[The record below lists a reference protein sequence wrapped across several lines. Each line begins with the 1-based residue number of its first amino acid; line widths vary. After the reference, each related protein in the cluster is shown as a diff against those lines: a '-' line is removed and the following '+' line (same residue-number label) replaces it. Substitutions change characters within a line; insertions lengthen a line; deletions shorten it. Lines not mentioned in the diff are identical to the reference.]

1 MLWGLLMASMF
12 TVMGM
17 LSFGARPTTH
27 HQKEMVDLLLG
38 PEYAE
43 KVLPLIQSAQ
53 KRCWVAVYVA
63 SYSDSFEF
71 SIQNRLYR
79 ALVDRHK
86 KGVDVKVILD
96 ESYEWDVRKNRP
108 SDKRSTKN
116 DVVFQYLKSNGVPV
130 LLDSPE
136 QTMHGKFVV
145 VDDSWVVLGSTN
157 WTYSA
162 LLKNV
167 EVSSI
172 LKNEAL
178 NLEMQNFFKNLWK
191 QSEKGQTVSFEKL

>member
-1 MLWGLLMASMF
+1 
-12 TVMGM
+12 M
-17 LSFGARPTTH
+17 LSFRSESTSLL
-27 HQKEMVDLLLG
+27 QNESVDLLLG
-38 PEYAE
+38 PEYAK

-71 SIQNRLYR
+71 SIQNRLYK
-79 ALVDRHK
+79 ALVERFK
-86 KGVDVKVILD
+86 KGVDVRIILD
-96 ESYEWDVRKNRP
+96 ESYEWDVMKGKP

-116 DVVFQYLKSNGVPV
+116 DVVFQYFKENGVPV
-130 LLDSPE
+130 LMDSPD

-162 LLKNV
+162 LSKNV

-178 NLEMQNFFKNLWK
+178 NQEMQNFFKTLWN
-191 QSEKGQTVSFEKL
+191 QSEKGQIVSFKKL